1 MSIKYTGEITVSPF
15 NVKYA
20 EPADV
25 RTVVEKV
32 DDLMD
37 SELLSIVYEGIVV
50 YVVEDSSLYMCH
62 TYPDPPELDAVED
75 GWSKIDTGVRIV
87 EKETDLTNGVTIKFP
102 YQGLMAYVTSEESL
116 YVLLTKGINN
126 AKNIENWRK
135 ISVSTP
141 STSTPTVDKV
151 AIDDVPEGGSGF
163 KISGNKGVIIDDYVN
178 AENYIKAKYTYT
190 SKGVNSFEPNPYFNE
205 SYVRLSKE
213 GVEDGY
219 IELYVD
225 GENWIKIHNPNS
237 LGLSVTVNGEN
248 YVSDTLISKETPVC
262 FGVDIKFHEG
272 WTITYGNGTQNFA
285 INDYDLIDI
294 YRNEYSPEV
303 YAYRKDID
311 IRMLTEDDLVSID
324 DKIDNLAHSIM
335 VDIGDSDDSDSDIT
349 NSVTLQ
355 EAITNINSSI
365 TKLEQTK
372 PEPEIINDSDIFELF
387 S

>member
-50 YVVEDSSLYMCH
+50 YVVEDSSLYVCH

-219 IELYVD
+219 IDLYVD
-225 GENWIKIHNPNS
+225 GENWIQIHNPNS

-248 YVSDTLISKETPVC
+248 YESDRRISKETPVC

-272 WTITYGNGTQNFA
+272 WSITYGNGTQNFA

-294 YRNEYSPEV
+294 YRSEYSPEV
-303 YAYRKDID
+303 YAYYKDID
-311 IRMLTEDDLVSID
+311 VRMLTEDDLVSID
-324 DKIDNLAHSIM
+324 DKIDSLAHSIM
-335 VDIGDSDDSDSDIT
+335 VDIGDSDGSDSDAT
-349 NSVTLQ
+349 GPVTLQ
-355 EAITNINSSI
+355 EAIANINSSI

-372 PEPEIINDSDIFELF
+372 PEPETINDSDILDLF

>member
-50 YVVEDSSLYMCH
+50 YVVEDSSLYVCH

-75 GWSKIDTGVRIV
+75 GWNKIDTGVRIV
-87 EKETDLTNGVTIKFP
+87 ENETDLTNGETIKFP

-116 YVLLTKGINN
+116 YVLLTKGANKAKDIN
-126 AKNIENWRK
+126 NWRK

-141 STSTPTVDKV
+141 STSTPLVDKIG
-151 AIDDVPEGGSGF
+151 IDVEPEGGTGF
-163 KISGNKGVIIDDYVN
+163 KISGNTGVVIDDYVGE
-178 AENYIKAKYTYT
+178 ENYIKSKYAYT
-190 SKGVNSFEPNPYFNE
+190 SKGVNSFDPNPYFNE
-205 SYVRLSKE
+205 SYVRLSKV
-213 GVEDGY
+213 GVEDAY
-219 IELYVD
+219 IELYTD

-237 LGLSVTVNGEN
+237 LGLSVTVDGEN
-248 YVSDTLISKETPVC
+248 YVSDTLIAKETPVI

-272 WTITYGNGTQNFA
+272 WTIAYGNSTQNFA
-285 INDYDLIDI
+285 IKDYELIDI
-294 YRNEYSPEV
+294 YRSEYSPV
-303 YAYRKDID
+303 VHVYRKDID
-311 IRMLTEDDLVSID
+311 VRMLTEDDLVNMSNSIL
-324 DKIDNLAHSIM
+324 IDL
-335 VDIGDSDDSDSDIT
+335 DGDSDDSD
-349 NSVTLQ
+349 NEEPKVLQ
-355 EAITNINSSI
+355 DVIINMNNAI

-372 PEPEIINDSDIFELF
+372 SEPTVIEDSIIDGLF